1 MAVDH
6 GTMVDPS
13 ARAPALSEGSRS
25 GFRPTDL
32 PVGLQKPG
40 AGIAVALNLV
50 LACFHVAVNL
60 CQFFILPL
68 WLLPDGPAWAWTLLP
83 LAVLNN
89 PYWSLI
95 HEAIHD
101 LFHPG
106 RKVNAFFGRL
116 MAIVF
121 GAPFRILRLSHL
133 LHHKLNRLPVEGTEY
148 YDKTKS
154 SKARAAP
161 GYYFQIMCG
170 LYLAEVLSS
179 LYFLLPRSW
188 LKRFKERFLAANG
201 VSGILMQNW
210 LGIDALREI
219 RLDGLLILALFSF
232 SFYCYGERW
241 PLPLAVLAARGLLIS
256 FLDNVYHYET
266 PVGDVLY
273 ARNLRLNGVLE
284 RLLLHFN
291 LHGIHHLNPA
301 IPWIDLPRAF
311 RSQAGNFA
319 GGYFNAAL
327 RQLRGPIALQDLPGG
342 AATEKIQ
349 PA

>member
-1 MAVDH
+1 MGTDH
-6 GTMVDPS
+6 GTTI
-13 ARAPALSEGSRS
+13 E
-25 GFRPTDL
+25 
-32 PVGLQKPG
+32 KPG
-40 AGIAVALNLV
+40 GGIPVALNLF

-60 CQFFILPL
+60 YQFFILPL

-83 LAVLNN
+83 LVFLNN

-106 RKVNAFFGRL
+106 RKVNAFCGRS
-116 MAIVF
+116 MAICF

-154 SKARAAP
+154 SKAGAAP
-161 GYYFQIMCG
+161 GYYFQILLG
-170 LYLAEVLSS
+170 LYLAELLSP

-188 LKRFKERFLAANG
+188 LKRFKERFLASNS
-201 VSGILMQNW
+201 VSDILMQNW
-210 LGIDALREI
+210 LGVEALREI
-219 RLDGLLILALFSF
+219 RLDGMLTLALLSLSF
-232 SFYCYGERW
+232 TCYGERW
-241 PLPLAVLAARGLLIS
+241 PLLLAVLATRGFLIS

-266 PVGDVLY
+266 PVGDVFY
-273 ARNLRLNGVLE
+273 ARNLRLNGALA

-301 IPWIDLPRAF
+301 IPWIDLPKAF
-311 RSQAGNFA
+311 RSQTANFA
-319 GGYFNAAL
+319 GGYFKAAL
-327 RQLRGPIALQDLPGG
+327 RQLRGPIARQDLPGG
-342 AATEKIQ
+342 AATEKLQ
-349 PA
+349 TA

>member
-1 MAVDH
+1 MGTDH
-6 GTMVDPS
+6 A
-13 ARAPALSEGSRS
+13 ARIE
-25 GFRPTDL
+25 
-32 PVGLQKPG
+32 KPG
-40 AGIAVALNLV
+40 GGIPVALNLF
-50 LACFHVAVNL
+50 LAFFHVAVNL
-60 CQFFILPL
+60 YQLFILPL
-68 WLLPDGPAWAWTLLP
+68 WLLPGGPAWAWTLLL
-83 LAVLNN
+83 LAFLNN

-101 LFHPG
+101 LFHPN
-106 RKVNAFFGRL
+106 RTVNSLAARL
-116 MAIVF
+116 LAVLF

-154 SKARAAP
+154 SKAGAAP
-161 GYYFQIMCG
+161 GYYFQILLG
-170 LYLAEVLSS
+170 LYLAEVLSP

-188 LKRFKERFLAANG
+188 LTRFKERFLAPTS
-201 VSGILMQNW
+201 VSGMLMQNW
-210 LGIDALREI
+210 LGAEALREI
-219 RLDGLLILALFSF
+219 RLDGLFILALFSF

-241 PLPLAVLAARGLLIS
+241 PLLLAILGARGFLIS

-266 PVGDVLY
+266 PVGDVFY
-273 ARNLRLNGVLE
+273 ARNLRLSGALE

-311 RSQAGNFA
+311 RSQTGKFA
-319 GGYFNAAL
+319 GGYFKAAL

-342 AATEKIQ
+342 AAAKTIE